1 MEEIFRPPVS
11 DSCYRI
17 VTLGIYCCR
26 TERDRTQLGQ
36 RIISIRKNVTH
47 FLPRIP
53 ANKTR
58 HATNELL
65 KFEQLGRYMWPSGC
79 TNFKKFCWGIYRIR
93 ERYQTTDDITDK
105 QLLKLVDCWRDQDRD
120 QKDIGTKYSKNRGGV
135 KDYQVFVLDCEYI
148 FSKPICIAQNDR
160 CYKYYNLGAV
170 FLRKI

>member
-1 MEEIFRPPVS
+1 MEEIFSPPVS

-65 KFEQLGRYMWPSGC
+65 KFEQLGRYVAIWLH
-79 TNFKKFCWGIYRIR
+79 
-93 ERYQTTDDITDK
+93 E
-105 QLLKLVDCWRDQDRD
+105 L
-120 QKDIGTKYSKNRGGV
+120 
-135 KDYQVFVLDCEYI
+135 
-148 FSKPICIAQNDR
+148 
-160 CYKYYNLGAV
+160 
-170 FLRKI
+170 